1 MKVKKKLFS
10 YVKIKVDPYKVIGQ
24 YNIMRRKK
32 NYLSIITQ
40 IENIRKKNNKNW
52 MNVLRLAFKHSP
64 KKAAKIMS
72 EIYLEDN
79 KIGKLVKKL
88 SN

>member
-1 MKVKKKLFS
+1 MKRKKKYIS
-10 YVKIKVDPYKVIGQ
+10 VI
-24 YNIMRRKK
+24 N
-32 NYLSIITQ
+32 Q

-79 KIGKLVKKL
+79 RISKLVKKL

>member
-1 MKVKKKLFS
+1 
-10 YVKIKVDPYKVIGQ
+10 
-24 YNIMRRKK
+24 
-32 NYLSIITQ
+32 
-40 IENIRKKNNKNW
+40 

>member
-1 MKVKKKLFS
+1 MKRKKK
-10 YVKIKVDPYKVIGQ
+10 
-24 YNIMRRKK
+24 
-32 NYLSIITQ
+32 YLSVINQ

-64 KKAAKIMS
+64 KKAAKIMR

-79 KIGKLVKKL
+79 RISKLVKKL